1 MVELYPV
8 IVINQCLIYIKESK
22 YLVVIDLI
30 FSYIYDILCTAG
42 DVKNNRQC

>member
-30 FSYIYDILCTAG
+30 FSYDILCTAG
-42 DVKNNRQC
+42 DVKNN